1 MAEIPHAIL
10 SRRFGDLLS
19 GRRLVSAVF
28 LTFRFDPGFFEQE
41 VLPVFLDVPVSH
53 VTDVRL
59 AQLEDALRALR
70 GHVAVYYDENGLEQ
84 TDHGGARLDVRR
96 IPVRM
101 RTGTA
106 IFHPK
111 NVLALVEANEPD
123 DEGHRPRTL
132 LVASLSANLTRAG
145 WWKNVEVC
153 HVEEILEGDKTRLR
167 DDLLGFIDRLRGLAD
182 HEREHAAL
190 KDIQRFMRDTDSY
203 EQRTGG
209 GVLRPRF
216 YSRRQP
222 FCDFLKETTN
232 GALRGMN
239 LEVISP
245 YFDDADTSAPLDELI
260 KQFQPKELRV
270 FLPRGR
276 KGEALVRPAMFQWVL
291 ERGAFW
297 GALPHARIKSGE
309 AKHAEP
315 RTVHAKVYRFFS
327 KQPRREILF
336 VGSVNLTRAAHSG
349 SANLE
354 TGFLVEVIPEGRPDF
369 WLAVDER
376 RPKSFGSAGE
386 QEDAAATGGT
396 RLRVRYHWDTGLAET
411 YWDDPRP
418 SPALRIEAQGEDLF
432 HVEATPPRAW
442 TALPTETASRLGAV
456 LKGASF
462 LTVHGDGASPG
473 VLLVQ
478 EEGMFKKPPL
488 AQQLSA
494 ADILR
499 CWSLL
504 TPEQRARF
512 LGDRLQPLD
521 PAQGEDLAP
530 AVPRAPEVDS
540 IFRRFAGI
548 FHAFQCLERGIE
560 AAFAQSNHREAEY
573 RLFGRKHDSLGSL
586 IERVVDDGDFS
597 DPVDRYVIIQCARQL
612 RAWVEARWPD
622 FWSEHT
628 GDVVELDA
636 QIDRAHPIREALI
649 ATSPDEMKPFLDWFD
664 RWFLKRAE
672 PTPTE
677 EQS

>member
-1 MAEIPHAIL
+1 MAEIPRAVL

-19 GRRLVSAVF
+19 GRRLVSAAF

-41 VLPVFLDVPVSH
+41 VLPVFLDVPASH

-59 AQLEDALRALR
+59 VQLEDALRALP

-96 IPVRM
+96 IPVRL
-101 RTGTA
+101 RTG

-111 NVLALVEANEPD
+111 NVFALVEADKPD
-123 DEGHRPRTL
+123 EEGHRPRAL

-153 HVEEILEGDKTRLR
+153 HVEEIRAGDKTRLR
-167 DDLLGFIDRLRGLAD
+167 DDLLGFIDRLRGLAG
-182 HEREHAAL
+182 HAQEHAAL
-190 KDIQRFMRDTDSY
+190 KDIQRFLRDTDSY
-203 EQRTGG
+203 AQRTDGG
-209 GVLRPRF
+209 TLRPHF
-216 YSRRQP
+216 YAGRQP
-222 FCDFLKETTN
+222 FCDFLEDATN

-245 YFDDADTSAPLDELI
+245 YFDDADTSAPLEELI
-260 KQFQPKELRV
+260 KRFQPRELRV

-276 KGEALVRPAMFQWVL
+276 QGEPSVRQALYDWAL
-291 ERGAFW
+291 ERGAAW
-297 GALPHARIKSGE
+297 GTLPHQMLKSGE

-315 RTVHAKVYRFFS
+315 RTVHAKVYRFFT
-327 KQPRREILF
+327 KQPKREILF

-354 TGFLVEVIPEGRPDF
+354 TGFLVEVIPERRPDF
-369 WLAVDER
+369 WLEVDER
-376 RPKSFGSAGE
+376 RPKIFGSAGE
-386 QEDAAATGGT
+386 QVDAAATGGT

-432 HVEATPPRAW
+432 GVDAAPPRTW
-442 TALPTETASRLGAV
+442 VVLPAEVATRLGAV

-512 LGDRLQPLD
+512 LGDRLKPLD
-521 PAQGEDLAP
+521 PTQGEDLAP
-530 AVPRAPEVDS
+530 AVPRAPEMDS

-560 AAFAQSNHREAEY
+560 AAFEQRNRREAEY
-573 RLFGRKHDSLGSL
+573 RIFGRKHDSLGSL
-586 IERVVDDGDFS
+586 IERVIDDGDVS

-612 RAWVEARWPD
+612 CDWVKARWPD

-636 QIDRAHPIREALI
+636 QLDRAHPIREALI

-664 RWFLKRAE
+664 WWFLKRAE
-672 PTPTE
+672 PAPTE
-677 EQS
+677 EQA